1 MTAFDGN
8 VATNSVDA
16 PQVEV
21 HILNNSSNM
30 VRHRQSR
37 IQNNT
42 KVPDFARL
50 LDNII
55 ANSQAETINFLG
67 IQGRR
72 SNEEFGFL
80 IVKFLLVLAH
90 PSTNVFNTRRKSFH
104 GTCTITVHSGVERHV
119 ELNIIS
125 IQMISD
131 VMFANDGTN
140 ITCIHGKE

>member
-1 MTAFDGN
+1 MVTILGRYAQHERISVVQTGQNESPYKVMTAFDGN

-37 IQNNT
+37 VQNNT

-55 ANSQAETINFLG
+55 ANSQAETINFLAFTDDAATKNSDFSLLSFNLFSP
-67 IQGRR
+67 IQALM
-72 SNEEFGFL
+72 SL
-80 IVKFLLVLAH
+80 IQDESLSTARVL
-90 PSTNVFNTRRKSFH
+90 SLSILGSK
-104 GTCTITVHSGVERHV
+104 GT
-119 ELNIIS
+119 
-125 IQMISD
+125 
-131 VMFANDGTN
+131 
-140 ITCIHGKE
+140 